1 MVKTTATTMAITLPS
16 RRLVAI
22 PVSEVHSA
30 CLAIFRGV
38 CGSWLD
44 VVGVVGEGLEEVG
57 G

>member
-1 MVKTTATTMAITLPS
+1 MVKTTATTMATTLPS

-38 CGSWLD
+38 CGSWLG